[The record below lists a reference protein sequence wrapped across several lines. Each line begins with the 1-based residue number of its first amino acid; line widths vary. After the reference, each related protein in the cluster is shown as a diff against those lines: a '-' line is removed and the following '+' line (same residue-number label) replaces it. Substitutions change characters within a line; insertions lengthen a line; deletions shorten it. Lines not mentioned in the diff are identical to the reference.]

1 MRMTVWDPF
10 AVARRMRDIDDWND
24 MFEYDETELDMYEEE
39 DKVVVKLKAP
49 GFDDKNVNITV
60 EDNTVTI
67 TGSAETKEEE
77 EDKAKK
83 YYKKE
88 ITQRSFT
95 RTVSLP
101 SKVLVD
107 KANAEFKNGILQLTL
122 PKAEESKPKKVEIK
136 VN

>member
-1 MRMTVWDPF
+1 MTVWDPF